1 MMAAE
6 TSGAS
11 TARMDPVQKRLICLL
26 LCFAAF
32 ATMLGIGII
41 TPALPLYG
49 QLLGASGFWI
59 GVIFSSFALSRTIF
73 LPVFGNL
80 SDTHGRRR
88 LLLIGL
94 TGYALF
100 SALYVV
106 ADSVWTLTL
115 IRFLHGIAASMVFPV
130 AIAYMGDIADVGEEG
145 QLLGGFHS
153 AAFLGMSFGPL
164 ISGILMD
171 YVSISAAFLM
181 LSLISVITAVICF
194 CYLPDFRAK
203 PRSPVPLL
211 AVVRHPALRIPI
223 FFYLV
228 YSVAYATYL
237 VYLPLITGSV
247 GHFSG
252 IQIGLLI
259 FIGTIVMAGIQKLSG
274 RIVDTRNKYYLL
286 ATGISVIAAASF
298 LIAVAG
304 DFAGYLVAVM
314 VLGCGFGLSLTT
326 IAALVTI
333 AGRETGQGSAAG
345 VVNMAQGLGLM
356 IVPVIFG
363 IVMDRAGIQT
373 VFLATAALSLMA
385 APVLYSAG
393 RNHAVHVP
401 DGGPRLAKV

>member
-1 MMAAE
+1 MVAAAH
-6 TSGAS
+6 SGAVAG
-11 TARMDPVQKRLICLL
+11 TMEPVQKRLTALL

-59 GVIFSSFALSRTIF
+59 GVIFSSFALSRTLF
-73 LPVFGNL
+73 LPVFGSL

-88 LLLIGL
+88 LLLAGL
-94 TGYALF
+94 AGYSLF

-106 ADSVWTLTL
+106 ADSVWSLAL

-130 AIAYMGDIADVGEEG
+130 AVAYMGDIAEEGEEG
-145 QLLGGFHS
+145 RLLGGFHS

-164 ISGILMD
+164 ISGVLMD
-171 YVSISAAFLM
+171 HVGISAAFLA
-181 LSLISVITAVICF
+181 LSAISAATAVVCF

-203 PRSPVPLL
+203 PRAPVPLL
-211 AVVRHPALRIPI
+211 AVIRHPALRIPI
-223 FFYLV
+223 CFYLV

-237 VYLPLITGSV
+237 VYLPLITGTV
-247 GHFSG
+247 GHFTG
-252 IQIGLLI
+252 TQIGLLI
-259 FIGTIVMAGIQKLSG
+259 FAGTIVMACVQNLSG
-274 RIVDTRNKYYLL
+274 RIVDTYNKYFLL
-286 ATGISVIAAASF
+286 AAGISVIAAAAL

-304 DFAGYLVAVM
+304 SFFGFLAAVM

-326 IAALVTI
+326 VAALVTI

-345 VVNMAQGLGLM
+345 IVNMAQGLGLM

-363 IVMDRAGIQT
+363 IVMDQAGIQA
-373 VFLATAALSLMA
+373 VFVVTAAIALLA
-385 APVLYSAG
+385 APFLYAAG
-393 RNHAVHVP
+393 RGIAAPAPAGDSRHTKA
-401 DGGPRLAKV
+401 